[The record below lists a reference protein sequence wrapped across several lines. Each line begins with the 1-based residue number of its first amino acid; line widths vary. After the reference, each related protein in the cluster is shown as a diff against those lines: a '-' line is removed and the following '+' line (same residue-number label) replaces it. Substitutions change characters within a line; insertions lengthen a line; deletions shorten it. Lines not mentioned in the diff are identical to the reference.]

1 MYWGLPPATE
11 YVLGAVAGRG
21 KKTENQAGEI
31 SHSFPFQKQPIGNI
45 FWPSRVGPLPE
56 LLPLHI
62 SSSGAPPL
70 TYFLFGGSSP
80 YIFPLRGLLPLHIS
94 SSGAPPLAYFLLGG
108 HSLLEKRKKFK
119 LQFMNGRLRG
129 KSLGKGVASQGRILQ
144 GGALRIH

>member
-1 MYWGLPPATE
+1 MYWEPPSATKYALKAFPQPLNMYWAFPQPLNMYWGLPPATE

-70 TYFLFGGSSP
+70 
-80 YIFPLRGLLPLHIS
+80 
-94 SSGAPPLAYFLLGG
+94 AYFLLGG